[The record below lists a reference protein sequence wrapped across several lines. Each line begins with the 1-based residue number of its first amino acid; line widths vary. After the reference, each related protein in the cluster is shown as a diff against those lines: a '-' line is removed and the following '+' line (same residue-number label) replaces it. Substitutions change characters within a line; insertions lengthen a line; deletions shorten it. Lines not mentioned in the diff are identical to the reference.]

1 MPSQRNNA
9 LRSQGTIIT
18 KQYRHHRQDLAEIG
32 LLMTVV
38 GALTVVRGKAIG
50 LLVVPRLIFIL
61 LLVMEVL
68 EDYNRYVIE
77 LEDFDPS
84 VVAEAIVEATVLWW
98 WCERERVE

>member
-1 MPSQRNNA
+1 
-9 LRSQGTIIT
+9 
-18 KQYRHHRQDLAEIG
+18 
-32 LLMTVV
+32 MTVV

-68 EDYNRYVIE
+68 EDYNRYVME

-98 WCERERVE
+98 WCERERELNREETQIERLKSVFDK